1 MKERLLEEQ
10 LSAWGLSIEMFA
22 ELCEKMLKAENDKRA
37 ERILGNILEY
47 SNFTEFAEMMEKRNI
62 DLQVRT
68 YGM

>member
-1 MKERLLEEQ
+1 
-10 LSAWGLSIEMFA
+10 MFA